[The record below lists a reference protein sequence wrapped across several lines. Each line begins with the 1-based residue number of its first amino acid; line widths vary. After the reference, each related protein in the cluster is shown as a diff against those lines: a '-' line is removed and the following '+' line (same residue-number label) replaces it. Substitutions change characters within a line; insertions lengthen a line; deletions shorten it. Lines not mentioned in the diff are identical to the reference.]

1 MFDPQTTQLI
11 SEVPELPDLDR
22 ENLAKT
28 LSESFAKISSARIR
42 LLSLEDAEADE
53 TLNAV
58 IEDMRRLASTNE
70 AFVSVDLDREDRA
83 AAAFVAGTAHQLV
96 FKAEQLQER
105 QEESSKLTSSGIS
118 SDVSTVLLFLIAEAT
133 ADACEAA
140 DHLRLDDEDRIRRA
154 LIAAIRALARGKL
167 QSIIEADS
175 PDLNYLKGQNISDV
189 AVAALYR
196 QILFGIQ
203 ILARQLSGQPG
214 EAPENAH
221 ELFLSLRDLCISE
234 KVEVFEDG
242 EPDEVVT
249 FAGPFHLATLM
260 AALSRDLLDSSV
272 VEIEPP
278 DGLDGAQ
285 WEEGVRNNA
294 YVTTAL

>member
-22 ENLAKT
+22 QNLAKT

-42 LLSLEDAEADE
+42 LRSLEDAEADE

-58 IEDMRRLASTNE
+58 IENMRRLARTNE

-105 QEESSKLTSSGIS
+105 QEESSKLTSAGIS
-118 SDVSTVLLFLIAEAT
+118 SDISTVLLFLIAEAT

-175 PDLNYLKGQNISDV
+175 PGLEYLEGQDVSDV

-196 QILFGIQ
+196 RILSGVQ
-203 ILARQLSGQPG
+203 ILARQLSGQLG
-214 EAPENAH
+214 EVPEDAH
-221 ELFLSLRDLCISE
+221 ELFVSLRELCISE
-234 KVEVFEDG
+234 KVDVFEDG
-242 EPDEVVT
+242 ETDEQ
-249 FAGPFHLATLM
+249 H
-260 AALSRDLLDSSV
+260 
-272 VEIEPP
+272 
-278 DGLDGAQ
+278 
-285 WEEGVRNNA
+285 
-294 YVTTAL
+294 